1 MKFICNSDIHL
12 KAGKLV
18 YVLLYIGAH
27 NDAAINVATGMIT
40 DYNLHDMLAIIVR
53 NWTVILCAS
62 KT

>member
-1 MKFICNSDIHL
+1 M
-12 KAGKLV
+12 
-18 YVLLYIGAH
+18 YVLLYIDAH

-40 DYNLHDMLAIIVR
+40 DYNLHDMLAIIAR